1 LNSLRVYQVRSI
13 KLKRYVL
20 DDGSRVYGQEDK
32 GTVLFGEASSTETGL
47 YIYRQR
53 GLEVLDFLVP
63 LTEEFGEFLGLGQ
76 SSRELLSKVITT
88 EKSEQY
94 LESLERAGIS
104 GIFDSENME
113 MEPLSETIFHGETS
127 TNYNAD
133 GSTDEDVE
141 AISGRLQIGE
151 TQVLAIQEP
160 NPGHPSSSP
169 RLNLPPSPRAATV
182 VLQKRDESAASLEDN
197 FSPSFSKERRTPRPT
212 SHGRSMA
219 SRSSGTWTPVPDRAE
234 AENLVERMSHASI
247 VDTTP
252 EGGKL
257 HATLGQ
263 GSQQNSTAS
272 TFTAFSGSGAFP
284 SSKLEPVSLRDQ
296 WDAKICGGF
305 ANLGS
310 LSPPSRNLLRASGS
324 RRASHGGFS
333 VVSETGEGDT
343 PHEIGFQ
350 GEYLV
355 SIIPLTNSL
364 RKHH

>member
-1 LNSLRVYQVRSI
+1 LNNLQVYQVRTI

-32 GTVLFGEASSTETGL
+32 GAVLFGEASSTETGL
-47 YIYRQR
+47 CIYRQR
-53 GLEVLDFLVP
+53 GLDVLDFLVP

-76 SSRELLSKVITT
+76 SNRELLSKVLTT

-113 MEPLSETIFHGETS
+113 MEPLSETSFHEETS
-127 TNYNAD
+127 TNCNAD
-133 GSTDEDVE
+133 GSTDEGVE
-141 AISGRLQIGE
+141 AMFGRLQIGE

-160 NPGHPSSSP
+160 NHGHPISSP
-169 RLNLPPSPRAATV
+169 RLNLPPSPAP
-182 VLQKRDESAASLEDN
+182 SLEDN
-197 FSPSFSKERRTPRPT
+197 VSPSFSKERRTPRPT
-212 SHGRSMA
+212 PHGRSMA
-219 SRSSGTWTPVPDRAE
+219 SRSSGTWTPVPDRVE
-234 AENLVERMSHASI
+234 AENLAERMSRASI

-257 HATLGQ
+257 HATLGHN
-263 GSQQNSTAS
+263 SQQNSTAS
-272 TFTAFSGSGAFP
+272 TFTPSSGSGAFP
-284 SSKLEPVSLRDQ
+284 SSELEPVSLRDQ

-310 LSPPSRNLLRASGS
+310 LSPSSRNLLRASGS

-355 SIIPLTNSL
+355 SIIPPTNSL